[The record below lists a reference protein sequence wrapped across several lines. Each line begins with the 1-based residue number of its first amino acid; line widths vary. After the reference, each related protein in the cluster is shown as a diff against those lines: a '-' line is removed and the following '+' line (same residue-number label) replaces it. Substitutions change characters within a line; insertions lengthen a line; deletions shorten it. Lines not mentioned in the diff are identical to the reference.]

1 MIATIF
7 LGGNFNIHDL
17 YMTQYSLMAYAFGLI
32 GLSSVLILAPA
43 YYAKQNTKT
52 PVKFGLIA
60 MASNASLS
68 ILFVTT
74 LVFINN
80 PYPHMGLSL
89 AFSCSTLINAALLFR
104 GLICEKQINV
114 DRKEIGFFVQV
125 LVASVVMAAF
135 LIIFTPELNT
145 WVEQSLL
152 ERTIH
157 LMKLI
162 PSAVLV
168 YFFALF
174 CIGLRARDI
183 RVQTNSEPL

>member
-1 MIATIF
+1 
-7 LGGNFNIHDL
+7 
-17 YMTQYSLMAYAFGLI
+17 
-32 GLSSVLILAPA
+32 
-43 YYAKQNTKT
+43 
-52 PVKFGLIA
+52 
-60 MASNASLS
+60 
-68 ILFVTT
+68 
-74 LVFINN
+74 
-80 PYPHMGLSL
+80 
-89 AFSCSTLINAALLFR
+89 
-104 GLICEKQINV
+104 
-114 DRKEIGFFVQV
+114 V

-135 LIIFTPELNT
+135 LVIFTPELNT
-145 WVEQSLL
+145 WVEQSLI